1 MSREK
6 VMEGIDLPP
15 NDQKLNYATTVI
27 EKFKKRVVYHKSI
40 RAMSEKEYI
49 DLHTLIVQVLEYV
62 GELSMPAFNVQEEL
76 EKRYYRMYKHAP
88 ELAKKLY
95 LEHYHDIHRPFNT
108 LKNRCF
114 TLLEEMDKNYFNINH
129 KHPPKEF

>member
-6 VMEGIDLPP
+6 VMEGIELPP
-15 NDQKLNYATTVI
+15 NHEKLNYATTVI
-27 EKFKKRVVYHKSI
+27 EKFKKRVVYYKSI

-49 DLHTLIVQVLEYV
+49 DLHELIVQVLEYV
-62 GELSMPAFNVQEEL
+62 GELSMPAFDISDEL
-76 EKRYYRMYKHAP
+76 ESRYYRMYKHAP

-95 LEHYHDIHRPFNT
+95 LEHYHEIHRPFNT

-129 KHPPKEF
+129 RPPPQDY